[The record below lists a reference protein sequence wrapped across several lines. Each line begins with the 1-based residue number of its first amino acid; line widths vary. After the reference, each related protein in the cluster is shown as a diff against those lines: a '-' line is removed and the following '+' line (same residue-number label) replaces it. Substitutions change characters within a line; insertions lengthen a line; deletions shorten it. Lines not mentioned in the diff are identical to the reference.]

1 MEIKKG
7 SVVLSKAGRD
17 RGTFLAVYGEEN
29 GRVLVADGGERPL
42 RRPKKKNPRHIRLT
56 GMVLPQT
63 AFRSDRALRKALQ
76 DCADH
81 KSEV

>member
-1 MEIKKG
+1 MEIKIG
-7 SVVLSKAGRD
+7 SVVLSMAGRD
-17 RGTFLAVYGEEN
+17 RGAFLAVYGEKD
-29 GRVLVADGGERPL
+29 GRVLVVDGRERPL
-42 RRPKKKNPRHIRLT
+42 LRPKKKNPRHIRLT